1 MTLGNE
7 IYIQGYAC
15 LMTIGDPRNIRL
27 FNQIFLSKHFVLTTI
42 TSPEKKEES
51 GWGDRG

>member
-7 IYIQGYAC
+7 IYIQGYAS
-15 LMTIGDPRNIRL
+15 LMTIVDPRNIQL
-27 FNQIFLSKHFVLTTI
+27 FNQIFLSKHVVLTTI
-42 TSPEKKEES
+42 TSPEKKKEG